1 MFKLIINSK
10 ILSAFLTCLLLS
22 SGFAHAQNL
31 EEKGY
36 RLADDSVVKDYS
48 LLRLDLEE
56 HVLIKHIIKTN
67 YKVDHKDAELIAKNI
82 LKVSACFSIDPW
94 LLTAVIQKESSFKKD
109 AISPTGAAGLS
120 QFTMLGLKEVNDQL
134 GFRGRAEATDM
145 AIDFYNSKIA
155 KCIDP
160 AWTHLWLKIGLPETD
175 PEFYNLLKEEIKQ
188 DIPVALTY
196 GAILLKTY
204 VAFIDNKFKNSFVPL
219 SISETYYQ
227 ALQIY
232 NGEEGD
238 AKVKYARD
246 VFKNL
251 RAFYPRELS
260 FPFLND

>member
-1 MFKLIINSK
+1 MFNFNKISIQTLIYTIFLSLSLGT
-10 ILSAFLTCLLLS
+10 LSAQELV
-22 SGFAHAQNL
+22 
-31 EEKGY
+31 EKGY
-36 RLADDSVVKDYS
+36 RLADDSVIKDYS
-48 LLRLDLEE
+48 LLSLGLEE

-67 YKVDHKDAELIAKNI
+67 YKVDHSDAELIAKNI
-82 LKVSACFSIDPW
+82 LKVSQCFNIDPW

-120 QFTMLGLKEVNDQL
+120 QFTMLGLQEVNDQL

-145 AIDFYNSKIA
+145 AIDFYNSKIS

-160 AWTHLWLKIGLPETD
+160 EWTHLWLKVGVSETD

-188 DIPVALTY
+188 NIPIAITY

-204 VAFIDNKFKNSFVPL
+204 VAFVDNKFRNSYIKLPT
-219 SISETYYQ
+219 SETYFLG
-227 ALQIY
+227 LQIY

-238 AKVKYARD
+238 AKVKYAKE

-251 RAFYPRELS
+251 KAFYPRELT
-260 FPFLND
+260 FPFLID